1 MSAQVLLV
9 SKDPLALAGISN
21 AIQSQLPAVT
31 VETASSADRALMLV
45 SACDFDVIV
54 FPAPMPDI
62 DVLVFLKEVKTL
74 RPESLTFVAGDPGDE
89 HLRHT
94 AIRYG
99 ADGFIEQP
107 IVIDRFISILR
118 KAIADRHSLPA

>member
-1 MSAQVLLV
+1 MSARVLLV
-9 SKDPLALAGISN
+9 SKDPLALAGISH
-21 AIQSQLPAVT
+21 AIQSQLPPVT
-31 VETASSADRALMLV
+31 VETASSADRALILV
-45 SACDFDVIV
+45 ATIDFDVIV

-62 DVLVFLKEVKTL
+62 DVILFLKEVKSL
-74 RPESLTFVAGDPGDE
+74 RPQSMALVAGDPGDE

-107 IVIDRFISILR
+107 I
-118 KAIADRHSLPA
+118 